1 MIVCCVL
8 IVIILRKAEEPAI
21 AHFIKLLLAVL
32 LANYVVDQKKVLE
45 NLLILGEPWM
55 LEGLLGARAVHRI
68 GLYHPHHQVP
78 ALW

>member
-8 IVIILRKAEEPAI
+8 IIVLRKAKYSAI
-21 AHFIKLLLAVL
+21 THVIKLLLAIL
-32 LANYVVDQKKVLE
+32 LANYVVDQKQVLE

-68 GLYHPHHQVP
+68 SLYHPHHQVS